1 MQFPTICDLQI
12 LAWSLV
18 SDIFVA
24 GLRSCCMFLLSLFG
38 GAFTSVLVFN
48 GEIIFILM
56 FLYLVG
62 G

>member
-1 MQFPTICDLQI
+1 MQFPAICDLQI

-24 GLRSCCMFLLSLFG
+24 GLRSCCMFLLPLSG

-48 GEIIFILM
+48 GEFI
-56 FLYLVG
+56 
-62 G
+62 